1 MGLNRRVLTSEN
13 SSRWMAYP
21 IETTGGTREILTRS
35 VNGVIAR
42 RSLKQKRERSHRDI
56 ARP

>member
-21 IETTGGTREILTRS
+21 TEVTGRTREILTRS
-35 VNGVIAR
+35 VDGVIAR
-42 RSLKQKRERSHRDI
+42 RSLKQKRERSHRGI
-56 ARP
+56 A